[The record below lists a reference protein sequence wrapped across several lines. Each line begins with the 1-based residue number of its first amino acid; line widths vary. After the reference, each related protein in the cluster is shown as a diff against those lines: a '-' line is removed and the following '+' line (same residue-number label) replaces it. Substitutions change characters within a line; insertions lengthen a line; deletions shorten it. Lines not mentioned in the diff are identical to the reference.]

1 MQAHGRSPTCAEVC
15 VAHAL
20 APTVARSR
28 TGGHALACTRARAM
42 SSGGPCD
49 VRVPHSTRSEV
60 PGFGVSRPCP
70 STCCAR
76 ALALILEPK

>member
-1 MQAHGRSPTCAEVC
+1 M
-15 VAHAL
+15 HA
-20 APTVARSR
+20 
-28 TGGHALACTRARAM
+28 RARAV

-70 STCCAR
+70 STCLAR
-76 ALALILEPK
+76 ALALILEQKVGSLPPNRKRIAARSPHRTAWA